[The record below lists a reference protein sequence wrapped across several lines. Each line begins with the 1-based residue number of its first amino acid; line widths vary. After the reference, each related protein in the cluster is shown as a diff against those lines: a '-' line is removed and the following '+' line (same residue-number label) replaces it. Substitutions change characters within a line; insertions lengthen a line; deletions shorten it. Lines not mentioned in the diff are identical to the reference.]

1 MMDAV
6 TDSQKLIEGFIRE
19 HVTGQGLDGRT
30 EKAYRLD
37 LEHFYTWAE
46 QRRSDRQISEESP
59 MLEAETGGG
68 RWEDWMEAYLD
79 YLYKERKL
87 SFSTLYR
94 KNRVFSYYL
103 SDLVKQGILPGCRSL
118 KPVREA
124 GGPDGREEPSQT
136 LLSRKEADAFFAAMN
151 REYEGLDSEFRR
163 RVCLRDMVMM
173 ELLFYHKIEIGELL
187 HIKVSDYDRQKGS
200 LTIRRKRGEVCSLNL
215 FSQEL
220 QRKIG
225 LWLEERTAFTRSG
238 ECGDWLFLSKLGRPL
253 SMEMFIQIFDKYRR
267 LAGIEKKLTP
277 KDLKENGMKQYA
289 RELMMERCG

>member
-1 MMDAV
+1 
-6 TDSQKLIEGFIRE
+6 
-19 HVTGQGLDGRT
+19 
-30 EKAYRLD
+30 
-37 LEHFYTWAE
+37 
-46 QRRSDRQISEESP
+46 

-103 SDLVKQGILPGCRSL
+103 SYLVKQGILPGCRSL

-163 RVCLRDMVMM
+163 RVCLRDSVMM
-173 ELLFYHKIEIGELL
+173 ELLFYHGIEIIELL
-187 HIKVSDYDRQKGS
+187 RLEVAHYERETGTLSIPG
-200 LTIRRKRGEVCSLNL
+200 KRNKQRAVC
-215 FSQEL
+215 
-220 QRKIG
+220 
-225 LWLEERTAFTRSG
+225 
-238 ECGDWLFLSKLGRPL
+238 
-253 SMEMFIQIFDKYRR
+253 
-267 LAGIEKKLTP
+267 
-277 KDLKENGMKQYA
+277 KE
-289 RELMMERCG
+289 